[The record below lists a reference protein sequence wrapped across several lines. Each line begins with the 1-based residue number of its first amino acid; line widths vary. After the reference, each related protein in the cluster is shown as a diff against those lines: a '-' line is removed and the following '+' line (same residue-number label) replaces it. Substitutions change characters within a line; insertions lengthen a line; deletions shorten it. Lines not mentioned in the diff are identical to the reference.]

1 MRAAESIIKC
11 LQEEKVDVIFGY
23 PGAAVIPIYEELRKS
38 SIEHILVRHE
48 QGAGHSA
55 SGYARATGKV
65 GVCMVT
71 SGPGAT
77 NVITAIA
84 TAYMDSI
91 PMVILTGQV
100 NQHQIGK
107 DVFQEA
113 DITGSTEPFTK
124 HNYLIKSAKDIP
136 RVLKEAFHIAR
147 TGRPGPVLVDIPM
160 DLQNKDIT
168 FDYSQEVSIR
178 GYKPKVNGH
187 ILQIKKI
194 IERLQSCSRPLV
206 CVGGGVACSNA
217 REELRTFLKISGIP
231 VVHTLLGKD
240 SVDSASDRERYL
252 GLIGMHGFI
261 SANKAVSKADV
272 VICIGTRFGDR
283 AIGPFKNGPHKD
295 IIHIDIDPAE
305 IGKSLYTLIPVV
317 GDAKDILSQLNT
329 MVTPLSLT
337 DWIKELQ
344 EIKSNDPALT
354 QEKSQE
360 KFSSTSLDP
369 KEAIK
374 CISELVDENTIMVSD
389 VGQNQMW
396 ASRHFDISE
405 NRLFITSGGLG
416 TMGYSLPAAIGAKIA
431 CPDRTVV
438 VTLGDGAFQ
447 MSLQELGTIINT
459 NSKLIIIVFNNSG
472 LGMVRELQKGVYQNT
487 FGVDIEHNP
496 EFTKIAEAYGLNA
509 RKATNNE
516 EFAQAFLY
524 AIEQKNTTLI
534 ECIVDAEVRTL
545 L

>member
-1 MRAAESIIKC
+1 MRASEAIVKC

-38 SIEHILVRHE
+38 SIRHILVRQE
-48 QGAGHSA
+48 QGAGHCA

-77 NVITAIA
+77 NVITAVA

-100 NQHQIGK
+100 NLHQIGK

-124 HNYLIKSAKDIP
+124 HNYLVKSAKDIP
-136 RVLKEAFHIAR
+136 KVLKEAFHIAR

-160 DLQNKDIT
+160 DLQNKDIS
-168 FDYSQEVSIR
+168 FDYSQEINIR

-194 IERLQSCSRPLV
+194 IEKLQNCSKPLV

-240 SVDSASDRERYL
+240 SVDCTIESDRYL
-252 GLIGMHGFI
+252 GLIGMHGFV
-261 SANKAVSKADV
+261 SANKAVSKAE
-272 VICIGTRFGDR
+272 VIICVGTRFGDR
-283 AIGPFKNGPHKD
+283 AISPFKNGPHKE

-305 IGKSLYTLIPVV
+305 IGKSLNTIIPVV

-329 MVTPLSLT
+329 LITPLNIS
-337 DWIKELQ
+337 DWVSEIE
-344 EIKSNDPALT
+344 EIKSKDPALSNDRPVT
-354 QEKSQE
+354 
-360 KFSSTSLDP
+360 SSLNP
-369 KEAIK
+369 KAAIK
-374 CISELVDENTIMVSD
+374 SISELVGEDAIMVTD

-396 ASRHFDISE
+396 ASRNFDIKKD
-405 NRLFITSGGLG
+405 RLFITSGGLG

-431 CPDRTVV
+431 CPERTVV

-447 MSLQELGTIINT
+447 MCLQELGTIINSDV
-459 NSKLIIIVFNNSG
+459 NLIIVVFNNGG
-472 LGMVRELQKGVYQNT
+472 LGMVRELQKGVYQST
-487 FGVDIEHNP
+487 YGVDIEHNP

-509 RKATNNE
+509 KKVTTDE
-516 EFAQAFLY
+516 EFNKAFLY
-524 AIEQKNTTLI
+524 ARGQNKTTLI

>member
-1 MRAAESIIKC
+1 MKASEAIVKC

-38 SIEHILVRHE
+38 KIRHILVRHE
-48 QGAGHSA
+48 QGAGHCA
-55 SGYARATGKV
+55 SGYARVTGKV

-100 NQHQIGK
+100 NLHQIGK

-124 HNYLIKSAKDIP
+124 HNYLIKNENDIP
-136 RVLKEAFHIAR
+136 RILKEAFHIAG

-160 DLQNKDIT
+160 DLQNKDID
-168 FDYSQEVSIR
+168 FDYSQVVNIR
-178 GYKPKVNGH
+178 GYKPTVNGH

-194 IERLQSCSRPLV
+194 VEKLESCSRPLV

-217 REELRTFLKISGIP
+217 REELRTFLKLSGIP

-240 SVDSASDRERYL
+240 SVESSSDRYL

-261 SANKAVSKADV
+261 SANKAVSRADV
-272 VICIGTRFGDR
+272 IICIGTRFGDR
-283 AIGPFKNGPHKD
+283 AIGPFKTGHHKD

-305 IGKSLYTLIPVV
+305 IGKSLSTLIPVV

-329 MVTPLSLT
+329 MITPLDLT
-337 DWIKELQ
+337 AWIKELQ
-344 EIKSNDPALT
+344 DIKSNDPSLIHGK
-354 QEKSQE
+354 QQKNSD
-360 KFSSTSLDP
+360 SSVNP

-374 CISELVDENTIMVSD
+374 YISELVDENAILVSD

-396 ASRHFDISE
+396 ASRHFDIFQ

-416 TMGYSLPAAIGAKIA
+416 TMGYSLPAAIGAKVA
-431 CPDRTVV
+431 CPDRSVI
-438 VTLGDGAFQ
+438 VTLGDGSFQ

-459 NSKLIIIVFNNSG
+459 NVKLIIVLFNNSG
-472 LGMVRELQKGVYQNT
+472 LGMVRELQKGVYQHT
-487 FGVDIEHNP
+487 YGVDIEHNP
-496 EFTKIAEAYGLNA
+496 DFTKIAEAYGLNA
-509 RKATNNE
+509 KKATNNE
-516 EFAQAFLY
+516 EFAQAFRWALD
-524 AIEQKNTTLI
+524 QSNTTLI
-534 ECIVDAEVRTL
+534 ECIVDPEVRTL

>member
-1 MRAAESIIKC
+1 MKASEAIVKC

-38 SIEHILVRHE
+38 KIRHILVRHE
-48 QGAGHSA
+48 QGAGHCA
-55 SGYARATGKV
+55 SGYARVTGKV

-100 NQHQIGK
+100 NLHQIGK

-124 HNYLIKSAKDIP
+124 HNYLIKNENDIP
-136 RVLKEAFHIAR
+136 RILKEAFHIAG

-160 DLQNKDIT
+160 DLQNKDID
-168 FDYSQEVSIR
+168 FDYSQEVNIR
-178 GYKPKVNGH
+178 GYKPTVNGH

-194 IERLQSCSRPLV
+194 VEKLENCSRPLV

-217 REELRTFLKISGIP
+217 REELRTFLKLSGIP

-240 SVDSASDRERYL
+240 SVESSYDRYL
-252 GLIGMHGFI
+252 GLIGMHGFV
-261 SANKAVSKADV
+261 SANKAVSRADV
-272 VICIGTRFGDR
+272 IICIGTRFGDR
-283 AIGPFKNGPHKD
+283 AIGPFKTGHHKD

-305 IGKSLYTLIPVV
+305 IGKSLSTLIPVV

-329 MVTPLSLT
+329 MITPLDLT
-337 DWIKELQ
+337 AWIRELQ
-344 EIKSNDPALT
+344 DIKSKDPALI
-354 QEKSQE
+354 QGNQQKNSD
-360 KFSSTSLDP
+360 SSVNP

-374 CISELVDENTIMVSD
+374 YISELVDENAILVSD

-396 ASRHFDISE
+396 ASRHFDIFQ

-416 TMGYSLPAAIGAKIA
+416 TMGYSLPAAIGAKVA
-431 CPDRTVV
+431 CPDRRVI
-438 VTLGDGAFQ
+438 VTLGDGSFQ

-459 NSKLIIIVFNNSG
+459 NVKLIIVLFNNSG
-472 LGMVRELQKGVYQNT
+472 LGMVRELQERVYQHT
-487 FGVDIEHNP
+487 YGVDIEHNP
-496 EFTKIAEAYGLNA
+496 DFTKIAEAYGLNA
-509 RKATNNE
+509 KKATNNE
-516 EFAQAFLY
+516 EFAQAFRWALD
-524 AIEQKNTTLI
+524 QSNTTLI
-534 ECIVDAEVRTL
+534 ECIVDPEVRTL

>member
-1 MRAAESIIKC
+1 MRASEAIVKC
-11 LQEEKVDVIFGY
+11 LQEEQVDVIFGY

-38 SIEHILVRHE
+38 SIRHILVRQE
-48 QGAGHSA
+48 QGAGHCA

-77 NVITAIA
+77 NVITAVA

-100 NQHQIGK
+100 NLHQIGK

-124 HNYLIKSAKDIP
+124 HNYLVKSAKDIP

-160 DLQNKDIT
+160 DLQNKDIS

-194 IERLQSCSRPLV
+194 IEKLQNCSKPLV

-217 REELRTFLKISGIP
+217 REELRTFLKISGLP

-240 SVDSASDRERYL
+240 SVDSFSDNDRYL
-252 GLIGMHGFI
+252 GLIGMHGFV
-261 SANKAVSKADV
+261 SANKAVSRADV
-272 VICIGTRFGDR
+272 ILCIGTRFGDR
-283 AIGPFKNGPHKD
+283 AIAPFKNGPHKE

-305 IGKSLYTLIPVV
+305 IGKSLNTLIPVV

-329 MVTPLSLT
+329 MVTPLNIS
-337 DWIKELQ
+337 DWINELA
-344 EIKSNDPALT
+344 EIKGKDPALA
-354 QEKSQE
+354 QNKNIDSER
-360 KFSSTSLDP
+360 STSLNP
-369 KEAIK
+369 KAAVK
-374 CISELVDENTIMVSD
+374 AMSDLVNESTILVSD

-396 ASRHFDISE
+396 ASRNFDIHKD
-405 NRLFITSGGLG
+405 RLFITSGGLG
-416 TMGYSLPAAIGAKIA
+416 TMGYSLPAAIGARIA
-431 CPDRTVV
+431 CPDRTVI
-438 VTLGDGAFQ
+438 VTLGDGSFQ
-447 MSLQELGTIINT
+447 MCLQELGTIIN
-459 NSKLIIIVFNNSG
+459 SDVKLIIIVFNNGG
-472 LGMVRELQKGVYQNT
+472 LGMVRELQKGVYQST
-487 FGVDIEHNP
+487 YGVDIEHNP
-496 EFTKIAEAYGLNA
+496 DFTKIAEAYGLNA
-509 RKATNNE
+509 RKATNND
-516 EFAQAFLY
+516 EFTQAFLY
-524 AIEQKNTTLI
+524 ALDQDKTTLI